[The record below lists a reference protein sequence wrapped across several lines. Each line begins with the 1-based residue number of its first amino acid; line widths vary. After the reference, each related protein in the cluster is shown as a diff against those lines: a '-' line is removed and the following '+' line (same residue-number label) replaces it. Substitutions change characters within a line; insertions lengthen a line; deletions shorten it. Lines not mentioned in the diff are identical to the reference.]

1 MIADFY
7 TKCHTH
13 DSNPHV
19 LIDKQ
24 ASGRKVISDMKKSKH
39 LVSLASSLAMS
50 LCMVTYPLASTP
62 VFAQDSQAS
71 SQAAET
77 NTSITF
83 VQDAEKHHFTLNN
96 VTKTITST
104 FSVTTKPTSDLIYTL
119 KCTNLNGEDF
129 TISANPSIK
138 ITTSSSITIPESS
151 LNSSTTEAAEITKTV
166 TVTIPHDQVPADSQ
180 LTLTFHTTGLDFS
193 NTQLRLEASVSE
205 NDTDPALV
213 SVTETTN
220 TTNFDQAFQFTQN
233 WDQENSIWALD
244 ILPPIEYI
252 KQNNATVRSEEES
265 LLVDEK
271 DSQQSTTEENTE
283 QSAQATTEAFKNEF
297 EEVEN
302 EAGETVN
309 PLEGL
314 ADDENMTIISLDATP
329 ANAFEEMT
337 SMNLASK
344 TVNLQN
350 ANLSQI
356 DLSSIEGQ
364 PTIEDFE
371 KIAND
376 QNLFTDGVMIVKSQN
391 GYQIFVRDSAIQD
404 FSPND
409 TIHMTFKIK
418 RDAGEVNILTSATNM
433 NAHTSETYTLET
445 AQAAY
450 TPGNPNDVTFKASH
464 DYSSDAQTWTVKITL
479 SDRPSQFILSFNQR
493 EGTALLKPTSFTID
507 GVAISPDVKTTM
519 SGSTLKTATVTF
531 NESQLNMI
539 RNDSLVQLV
548 FPVDGSKAQSEKI
561 QMDVD
566 TGNQK
571 KSLSARFNVKAGTP
585 HTSTETKMWSMIA
598 LMAGAVVV
606 LIGIFFAKKKIAK
619 K

>member
-1 MIADFY
+1 
-7 TKCHTH
+7 
-13 DSNPHV
+13 
-19 LIDKQ
+19 
-24 ASGRKVISDMKKSKH
+24 MKKSKH

-71 SQAAET
+71 SQAPET
-77 NTSITF
+77 NSSITF
-83 VQDAEKHHFTLNN
+83 VKDAENHYFTLNN
-96 VTKTITST
+96 VTETITST
-104 FSVTTKPTSDLIYTL
+104 FSVTKKPTSDLIYTL
-119 KCTNLNGEDF
+119 KCTNLDGEDF
-129 TISANPSIK
+129 TISASKNIE

-151 LNSSTTEAAEITKTV
+151 LTSSTTEAAEITKTV
-166 TVTIPHDQVPADSQ
+166 TVTIPHEEVPANSQ

-193 NTQLRLEASVSE
+193 NTRLRLEASVRE

-213 SVTETTN
+213 SVNETTN

-233 WDQENSIWALD
+233 WDQENSIWTLD

-252 KQNNATVRSEEES
+252 KQNTANAANNEAEVI
-265 LLVDEK
+265 DEK
-271 DSQQSTTEENTE
+271 DSQETSTEESTKESSEATTEE
-283 QSAQATTEAFKNEF
+283 TTETFTDEF

-302 EAGETVN
+302 ETGEVVN
-309 PLEGL
+309 PLEG
-314 ADDENMTIISLDATP
+314 AEDSENMTIISLDATP

-418 RDAGEVNILTSATNM
+418 RDAGEVNILASATNM

-445 AQAAY
+445 VQAAY

-598 LMAGAVVV
+598 LMAGAIVV
-606 LIGIFFAKKKIAK
+606 LIGIFFARKKIAK